1 MTKAEREQA
10 KKNAAVSVIADIL
23 VDLKWAVYD
32 AKSDVYPLDQAES
45 RERARLY
52 RIALRAVREE
62 VRRGK

>member
-1 MTKAEREQA
+1 MTKAEMEQEKA
-10 KKNAAVSVIADIL
+10 EARRHASEEAEVRAFEAAARARAWTGIFH
-23 VDLKWAVYD
+23 VYW
-32 AKSDVYPLDQAES
+32 